1 MRTSEAR
8 NHVFGNRKQ
17 GASTARTAS
26 LSHDEELKGYVECLN
41 TVAQRTGTCSTVD
54 EVLQTA
60 LDVVR
65 NAFQCQYASCWWI
78 DRKQNALTF
87 RIESGQ
93 VSPEFRQVTQT
104 ASFPRGVGLAGRVW
118 AQRELVFAAD
128 LAQVTDCVRAP
139 VAKRSGIEA
148 AVAFPLI
155 REGEVVGTMDF
166 MAYPAHVPGPVRLT
180 VLGTVG
186 VIVSQ
191 ALERVLEG
199 ERRSEMEHD
208 MAAINSVVRE
218 IAESS
223 SEERAIKGALDTT
236 RNEFGW
242 EYGSFWAIDEN
253 ERVLRNS
260 LESGSAGDEFR
271 RVTREATFAEG
282 VGVAG
287 RAWKSRDLVFE
298 PDLGTVTD
306 CVRAPA
312 AQRAGVKSGVC
323 LPIIVHGAVVGT
335 MDFFTTKEIVLSG
348 DRERALRNTAFLV
361 SNAIERH
368 RASARTETAGQEL
381 LSSITEVE
389 RNVVEASNVAADAQ
403 RLTEEASK
411 IVNSLNTSSVEIGN
425 VVKVITSIAEQTN
438 LLALNATIE
447 AARAGDAGKGF
458 AVVAN
463 EVKDL
468 ARETAKA
475 TEEVDSKVSAI
486 QSDAGSVVHALQGVA
501 QTVERINEAQNII
514 SGVLTEQSAVTR
526 SVLQG

>member
-1 MRTSEAR
+1 MAT
-8 NHVFGNRKQ
+8 
-17 GASTARTAS
+17 ASTP
-26 LSHDEELKGYVECLN
+26 HD
-41 TVAQRTGTCSTVD
+41 
-54 EVLQTA
+54 VLQVA

-65 NAFQCQYASCWWI
+65 NAFQCNYASCWWI
-78 DRKQNALTF
+78 DPKDQVLKF
-87 RIESGQ
+87 RQESGQ

-104 ASFPRGVGLAGRVW
+104 ATFPKGVGLAGRVW
-118 AQRELVFAAD
+118 AQRELVFVAD
-128 LAQVTDCVRAP
+128 LAQVNDCVRAP

-155 REGEVVGTMDF
+155 RENQVVGTMDF
-166 MAYPAHVPGPVRLT
+166 MADPEHVPGPVRLT
-180 VLGTVG
+180 VLDTVG
-186 VIVSQ
+186 QLVSQ
-191 ALERVLEG
+191 ALERVLEA
-199 ERRSEMEHD
+199 ERREEMEHD
-208 MAAINSVVRE
+208 MAAINAVVRV
-218 IAESS
+218 IADSNT
-223 SEERAIKGALDTT
+223 EEAAIKGALDTT

-242 EYGSFWAIDEN
+242 EYGSFWALDEN

-260 LESGSAGDEFR
+260 LESGGAGAEFQQ
-271 RVTREATFAEG
+271 VTREATFAEG

-287 RAWKSRDLVFE
+287 RAWKSRDMVFE
-298 PDLGTVTD
+298 PDLGLVTD

-323 LPIIVHGAVVGT
+323 MPIIVHGSVVGT

-368 RASARTETAGQEL
+368 RAQARTETAGQEL

>member
-1 MRTSEAR
+1 MFNNR
-8 NHVFGNRKQ
+8 NRGP
-17 GASTARTAS
+17 AAAATT
-26 LSHDEELKGYVECLN
+26 SHDEELRGYVEALN
-41 TVAQRTGTCSTVD
+41 TVAQRTGNASSPD
-54 EVLQTA
+54 EVLQSA

-65 NAFQCQYASCWWI
+65 AAFQCSYASCWWI
-78 DRKQNALTF
+78 DRKDNVLKF
-87 RIESGQ
+87 RLESGQ

-104 ASFPRGVGLAGRVW
+104 ATFPRGVGLTGRVW
-118 AQRELVFAAD
+118 AQRELVFAED
-128 LAQVTDCVRAP
+128 LGQVTDCVRAP
-139 VAKRSGIEA
+139 VAKRSGIQA

-166 MAYPAHVPGPVRLT
+166 MADPEHVPGPVRLT

-199 ERRSEMEHD
+199 ERRSDMERD
-208 MAAINSVVRE
+208 MAAINAVVRE
-218 IAESS
+218 IAESK
-223 SEERAIKGALDTT
+223 SEEAAIRSALDTT

-242 EYGSFWAIDEN
+242 EYGSFWAIDPN
-253 ERVLRNS
+253 DNLRHNS
-260 LESGSAGDEFR
+260 LESGSAGEEFR
-271 RVTREATFAEG
+271 QVTRQATFAEG

-287 RAWKSRDLVFE
+287 RAWKTRDMVFE
-298 PDLGTVTD
+298 PDLGFVTD
-306 CVRAPA
+306 GVRAPA

-323 LPIIVHGAVVGT
+323 LPIIVHGSVVGT
-335 MDFFTTKEIVLSG
+335 MDFFTTRSITLTQ

-361 SNAIERH
+361 ANAIERH
-368 RASARTETAGQEL
+368 RASERTETAGQEL

-389 RNVVEASNVAADAQ
+389 RNVIEASNVAADAQ

-411 IVNSLNTSSVEIGN
+411 IVASLNTSSVEIGN

-486 QSDAGSVVHALQGVA
+486 QSDAGSVVHALEGVA
-501 QTVERINEAQNII
+501 QTVNRINEAQNII

-526 SVLQG
+526 SVLGA

>member
-1 MRTSEAR
+1 MIRQRKKVLEPTSSA
-8 NHVFGNRKQ
+8 
-17 GASTARTAS
+17 A
-26 LSHDEELKGYVECLN
+26 HDEELTGYVEALS
-41 TVAQRTGTCSTVD
+41 TVAERMTSAGNSTDVI
-54 EVLQTA
+54 QSA
-60 LDVVR
+60 LDVIR
-65 NAFQCQYASCWWI
+65 DAFQVTYASCWWI
-78 DRKQNALTF
+78 DPKDGVLKF
-87 RIESGQ
+87 RQESGT
-93 VSPEFRQVTQT
+93 VSPEFRNVTLSAT
-104 ASFPRGVGLAGRVW
+104 FARGVGLAGRVW
-118 AQRELVFAAD
+118 QQRQLVFAPD
-128 LAQVTDCVRAP
+128 LSEVRDCVRAP
-139 VAKRSGIEA
+139 VASRSGILS

-166 MAYPAHVPGPVRLT
+166 MADPNHTPGPVRQS
-180 VLGTVG
+180 VLGCAG
-186 VIVSQ
+186 KLVSQ

-208 MAAINSVVRE
+208 MAAINAVVRE

-223 SEERAIKGALDTT
+223 TEEQAIKSALDTT
-236 RNEFGW
+236 RKEFGW
-242 EYGSFWAIDEN
+242 EYGSFWALDLN

-260 LESGSAGDEFR
+260 LESGSAGEEFR

-287 RAWKSRDLVFE
+287 RAWRSRDMVFE
-298 PDLGTVTD
+298 PDLGVVSD

-323 LPIIVHGAVVGT
+323 LPIIVHNDVVGT
-335 MDFFTTKEIVLSG
+335 MDFFTTKDIVLTQ

-368 RASARTETAGQEL
+368 RAQSRTETAGQEL

-389 RNVVEASNVAADAQ
+389 RNVLEASNVAADAQ

-526 SVLQG
+526 SVLGA